1 MTLPELKERL
11 AKAYDEVTLLELLNI
26 TAEDIVEKFSDEIE
40 EDQDR
45 LEEELEGISTNDME
59 ELDLW

>member
-11 AKAYDEVTLLELLNI
+11 AKAYDEITLLELLNI
-26 TAEDIVEKFSDEIE
+26 SAEDIVEKFSDEIE

-45 LEEELEGISTNDME
+45 LEQELEGVETTNQEELE
-59 ELDLW
+59 LW

>member
-40 EDQDR
+40 ENQDR
-45 LEEELEGISTNDME
+45 LELELDGVSTTNME

>member
-11 AKAYDEVTLLELLNI
+11 AKAFDEITLLELLNI
-26 TAEDIVEKFSDEIE
+26 TAEDIVDKFSDEIE
-40 EDQDR
+40 ENQDR
-45 LEEELEGISTNDME
+45 LELELEGVETTNNE